1 MTKTYKSQMTSLR
14 ILVKVGEEIIPVAF
28 GWDLIYPNSS
38 VRGCSFT
45 TDDVELQK
53 ALESHECFNRK
64 LQPNF
69 WTDDVEKK
77 VAPVKEAP
85 VKETEVTEK
94 KSRKQVKE

>member
-14 ILVKVGEEIIPVAF
+14 ILVKVGKEIIPVAF

-53 ALESHECFNRK
+53 ALEAHECFNRK

-69 WTDDVEKK
+69 WTDDVEEAKETKEEVLDEPKK
-77 VAPVKEAP
+77 VKRYKSKE
-85 VKETEVTEK
+85 
-94 KSRKQVKE
+94 

>member
-1 MTKTYKSQMTSLR
+1 M
-14 ILVKVGEEIIPVAF
+14 KVGEEIIPVAF

-53 ALESHECFNRK
+53 ALEAHECFNRK

-69 WTDDVEKK
+69 WTDDVEEAKETKEEALDEPKK
-77 VAPVKEAP
+77 VKRYKSKE
-85 VKETEVTEK
+85 
-94 KSRKQVKE
+94 

>member
-14 ILVKVGEEIIPVAF
+14 ILVNVGDEIVPVAF

-38 VRGCSFT
+38 IRGCSFT

-53 ALESHECFNRK
+53 ALESHEYFNRK

-69 WTDDVEKK
+69 WTDDVEDVVETNVESTEKYSVEKK
-77 VAPVKEAP
+77 VKRYKTKE
-85 VKETEVTEK
+85 
-94 KSRKQVKE
+94 

>member
-1 MTKTYKSQMTSLR
+1 MTKTYKSQMNSLR

-64 LQPNF
+64 LQPSF
-69 WTDDVEKK
+69 WTDDVE
-77 VAPVKEAP
+77 E
-85 VKETEVTEK
+85 VKETEEEVQDEPK
-94 KSRKQVKE
+94 KVKRYNKKG

>member
-1 MTKTYKSQMTSLR
+1 
-14 ILVKVGEEIIPVAF
+14 VKVGEEIIPVAF

-53 ALESHECFNRK
+53 ALEAHECFNRK

-69 WTDDVEKK
+69 WTDDVEEAKETKEEVLDEPKK
-77 VAPVKEAP
+77 VKRYKSKE
-85 VKETEVTEK
+85 
-94 KSRKQVKE
+94 

>member
-14 ILVKVGEEIIPVAF
+14 ILAKVGEEIIPVAF

-64 LQPNF
+64 LQPSF
-69 WTDDVEKK
+69 WTDDVE
-77 VAPVKEAP
+77 E
-85 VKETEVTEK
+85 VKETKEDVQEEPK
-94 KSRKQVKE
+94 KVKRYNKKG